1 MTAVLEVDRLSTRF
15 ATPDGEVLAADEV
28 GFTIGAGESLGVVGE
43 SGSGKTQIFLSIMG
57 LLAKNGRSTGSVRY
71 RGKEILNLPAR
82 DLNKIRGDDLAMI
95 FQDPMTSLNP
105 YLKISRQLTEVM
117 REHKGMDE
125 AEARRRGIA
134 MLELVGIPEAARRFD
149 MYPHEFS
156 GGMRQRVMIAMALL
170 CEPDLLIA
178 DEPTTALDV
187 TVQAQIL
194 ELLGRLKRELG
205 MAIALITHDLGVVAG
220 LCERVMVMY
229 AGRAVEVAPA
239 ADLFRR
245 PAAPLHQGPAAL
257 DAAARRGGHDRA
269 DHHPRPAAEPAGPA
283 ARLRVRRPLPLRVRP
298 LPDGAAAAR
307 GLRPRPCQG
316 LPPGAAAMT
325 APILSVRDLKVH
337 FPIPAGGFLRRR
349 YVPLKAVDGV
359 SFELRPG
366 ETLGIV
372 GELGCGKS
380 TLGRALLQLI
390 PSTDGQVIWLGEN
403 LAGRDSQAMRRYR
416 RDLQIIFQDPLASLD
431 PRMPVGEI
439 IAEPLIT
446 HEPGLARAQV
456 RARVQEMM
464 RAVGLLPQMIN
475 RYPHEFSGGQCQR
488 IGIARAMILKPKLI
502 VCDEPVSALDVSIQA
517 QIVNLLMALQREFG
531 LSLIF
536 ISHNL
541 AVVRHI
547 CHRIMVLYLGRMA
560 EIASRDDLYARP
572 RHPYTQALISAVPI
586 PDPELERSRHRIV
599 LTGDLPS
606 PLRPPSGCVFRTRCP
621 RASEVCAERLP
632 AVEVVAGDHEVA
644 CHHWRET

>member
-1 MTAVLEVDRLSTRF
+1 
-15 ATPDGEVLAADEV
+15 
-28 GFTIGAGESLGVVGE
+28 
-43 SGSGKTQIFLSIMG
+43 
-57 LLAKNGRSTGSVRY
+57 
-71 RGKEILNLPAR
+71 
-82 DLNKIRGDDLAMI
+82 
-95 FQDPMTSLNP
+95 
-105 YLKISRQLTEVM
+105 
-117 REHKGMDE
+117 
-125 AEARRRGIA
+125 
-134 MLELVGIPEAARRFD
+134 
-149 MYPHEFS
+149 
-156 GGMRQRVMIAMALL
+156 
-170 CEPDLLIA
+170 
-178 DEPTTALDV
+178 
-187 TVQAQIL
+187 
-194 ELLGRLKRELG
+194 
-205 MAIALITHDLGVVAG
+205 
-220 LCERVMVMY
+220 
-229 AGRAVEVAPA
+229 
-239 ADLFRR
+239 
-245 PAAPLHQGPAAL
+245 
-257 DAAARRGGHDRA
+257 
-269 DHHPRPAAEPAGPA
+269 
-283 ARLRVRRPLPLRVRP
+283 
-298 LPDGAAAAR
+298 
-307 GLRPRPCQG
+307 
-316 LPPGAAAMT
+316 MT

-349 YVPLKAVDGV
+349 YIPLKAVDGV

-372 GELGCGKS
+372 GESGCGKS

-403 LAGRDSQAMRRYR
+403 LAGRGSQAMRPYR

-560 EIASRDDLYARP
+560 EIAGRDDLYARP

-621 RASEVCAERLP
+621 RASEVCAQQLP